1 MVSLRRI
8 VPILA
13 LAAAG
18 LALAACGGGGKKT
31 EATEASSTS
40 GTSTVAPPPTA
51 PPAPTGKPA
60 VTPAERKPL
69 APAKTY
75 AVLVKTNYGSFT
87 ITLDQKTSPHVT
99 AA

>member
-1 MVSLRRI
+1 RRI

-18 LALAACGGGGKKT
+18 LALAACGGGGGKK
-31 EATEASSTS
+31 TEASSTS
-40 GTSTVAPPPTA
+40 GASTVAPPPTA

-60 VTPAERKPL
+60 VSPAERKPL
-69 APAKTY
+69 DPAKTY

-99 AA
+99 AAFAAL